1 MQRQKVFFGN
11 NDPWCREEPTVEEK
25 KWCVSRDN
33 PKCPLNAFIG
43 NDKAIKKL
51 QAAAFTAFS
60 HPNHLCREIAFSIFG
75 PASSGKTT
83 LVKLFANT
91 IGIPFIEFGPQIKS
105 AEDILNEISRVL
117 SIENTPLIEF
127 DRRDY
132 FELPPSV
139 IFIDEIHAVSNNVIQ
154 SLLKATEFNDGMLVT
169 EKGKTV
175 NCRNVCWMIATT
187 DEGMLFDAFRSRF
200 SPLYLTYLNKKEIGS
215 IIKMNYSEIPL
226 VDCELIAFYN
236 SRVVRKALEFARYV
250 KMVKAMYCDRDW
262 SSVIKEVAS
271 DEGIDEFGVSK
282 IHRSVLDAL
291 SNGAVPKSRM
301 PIIVGRKKEE
311 VELYVMPWLLADT
324 EDGKALVTVSNKGY
338 VLTDAGVKFHLKIA
352 I

>member
-1 MQRQKVFFGN
+1 MQRQKVFFGE
-11 NDPWCREEPTVEEK
+11 NDPWCRQEPTIEEK
-25 KWCVSRDN
+25 KWSVSRDN
-33 PKCPLNAFIG
+33 PKCPLNNFIG

-51 QAAAFTAFS
+51 QAAAFTAFG
-60 HPNHLCREIAFSIFG
+60 HQNHLCREIAFSIFG

-83 LVKLFANT
+83 LVKLFSKT

-105 AEDILNEISRVL
+105 AEDILKEISRVL
-117 SIENTPLIEF
+117 SIENTPLVEF
-127 DRRDY
+127 KRRDY

-139 IFIDEIHAVSNNVIQ
+139 VFIDEIHAVSDNVIQ
-154 SLLKATEFNDGMLVT
+154 SLLKATEFSDGMLVT

-175 NCRNVCWMIATT
+175 NCHNVCWMIATT

-200 SPLYLTYLNKKEIGS
+200 SPLYLTYLSKKEIGS
-215 IIKMNYSEIPL
+215 IVKMNYPEIPL
-226 VDCELIAFYN
+226 DDCELIAFYN

-250 KMVKAMYCDRDW
+250 KMVKSMSTDRDW
-262 SSVIKEVAS
+262 SDVINEVAR

-282 IHRSVLDAL
+282 IHRSVIDAL
-291 SNGAVPKSRM
+291 SNGAVPKNRM

-311 VELYVMPWLLADT
+311 VERYVMPWLLADT
-324 EDGKALVTVSNKGY
+324 EDSKALVTVSNKGY

-352 I
+352 V